1 MATMGP
7 AVATPAAPSGAGEP
21 DPPPALPA
29 DVTAELLDQRARY
42 AEVYEAHRRRLT
54 GLALLLCGDRD
65 RADDAVASAFAKAWP
80 HWRKG
85 RVTDDA
91 GYLTRAVVNEV
102 RSIGRRL
109 VRADAVLD
117 RLTIGRSPE
126 RAPATA
132 DIGPGVTDRLAV
144 VDALQQLPLRQRA
157 VIVLRYYE
165 DLTEPATAA
174 VLGMRVGTVKSQSFR
189 GLERLRQLLAEGDA

>member
-7 AVATPAAPSGAGEP
+7 AVETPTAPSGPDEP
-21 DPPPALPA
+21 SPPPA
-29 DVTAELLDQRARY
+29 VTAELLDQGARY
-42 AEVYEAHRRRLT
+42 AEVYERHRRRLT
-54 GLALLLCGDRD
+54 GLALLLCGNRD

-85 RVTDDA
+85 RVVDD
-91 GYLTRAVVNEV
+91 GSYLTRAVVNEV

-117 RLTIGRSPE
+117 RLSIGRSSDG
-126 RAPATA
+126 APTAA
-132 DIGPGVTDRLAV
+132 DIGPAVADRLAV

-165 DLTEPATAA
+165 DLTETATAA
-174 VLGMRVGTVKSQSFR
+174 VLGMRIGTVKSQSFR
-189 GLERLRQLLAEGDA
+189 GLERLRQLLAEDDA